1 VLKIFP
7 RTFTGQE
14 NKKGIKNKNGT
25 YSDGIGSSPMENEP
39 LRDLFGLGVV
49 LVIIGAAQIWSA
61 LLGA

>member
-1 VLKIFP
+1 
-7 RTFTGQE
+7 
-14 NKKGIKNKNGT
+14 
-25 YSDGIGSSPMENEP
+25 MENEP